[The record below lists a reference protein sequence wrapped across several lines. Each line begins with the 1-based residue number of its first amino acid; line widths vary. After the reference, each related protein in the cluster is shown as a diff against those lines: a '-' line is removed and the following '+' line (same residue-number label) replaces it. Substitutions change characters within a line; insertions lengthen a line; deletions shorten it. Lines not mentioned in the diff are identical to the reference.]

1 MPRNGT
7 TRQEIRRKWLSRQ
20 LWGPCIWLFLFSFL
34 FFFFSNT
41 TLCIHCCMHF
51 TQKKSRSKLKW
62 IKQSVFH
69 NCITRHNC
77 ERGMEESKSGL
88 SVWQSSLSVW
98 LSPSV
103 VFLSAVKFVYLAFYS
118 FCVSALIC
126 LSNCL
131 LCLYINIWSVFLST
145 SLACLWV
152 VYLYCI
158 CCSTTQFL
166 CHSYA
171 ILVCEWSIYLMLFFP
186 ILCFFN
192 RMTLQANMLKKVKK
206 RNLLWMRLLKKT
218 NSIQFNFDYGCRLEN
233 DL

>member
-1 MPRNGT
+1 MIVKT
-7 TRQEIRRKWLSRQ
+7 TLRSMHMTVSVF
-20 LWGPCIWLFLFSFL
+20 FLV
-34 FFFFSNT
+34 FFFSNT

-131 LCLYINIWSVFLST
+131 LCLYINVWSVFLST

-152 VYLYCI
+152 VYLFNAFF
-158 CCSTTQFL
+158 SN
-166 CHSYA
+166 
-171 ILVCEWSIYLMLFFP
+171 LVL
-186 ILCFFN
+186 FN
-192 RMTLQANMLKKVKK
+192 RKTLQANMLKKVMK

-218 NSIQFNFDYGCRLEN
+218 I
-233 DL
+233 